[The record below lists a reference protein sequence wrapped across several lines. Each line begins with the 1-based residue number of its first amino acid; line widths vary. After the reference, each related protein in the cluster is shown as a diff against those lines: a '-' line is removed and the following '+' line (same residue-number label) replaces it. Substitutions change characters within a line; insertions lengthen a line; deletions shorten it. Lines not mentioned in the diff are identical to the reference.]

1 MAGEE
6 LSAGPAARNYEP
18 LYFCG
23 DASLSNQ
30 AVGMERHIG
39 FIFSFILSKHSPSHG
54 GEHKRIT
61 MCLCLVYRQQR
72 SEALQCPK
80 NTRNCIPATP
90 SENCMIFFFPFS
102 KRKYVP
108 KRGPKAHKVSMLY
121 NVCVRTAGQKS
132 NAITCARA
140 NRCACRETESPSSPR
155 CHSSLPDRPFKSHSG
170 G

>member
-6 LSAGPAARNYEP
+6 LSAGPATRNYEP

-30 AVGMERHIG
+30 AAVWKDISALFSPLSFQNTLSEPWGRAQAHHNVSLPCLSTAAVRSTTVPQKYLKLHSCYTVGELYD
-39 FIFSFILSKHSPSHG
+39 FFFSFFKAQICTK
-54 GEHKRIT
+54 KRAEGSQG
-61 MCLCLVYRQQR
+61 L
-72 SEALQCPK
+72 
-80 NTRNCIPATP
+80 
-90 SENCMIFFFPFS
+90 
-102 KRKYVP
+102 
-108 KRGPKAHKVSMLY
+108 
-121 NVCVRTAGQKS
+121 
-132 NAITCARA
+132 NAIQRLCGTAEKKARKTCARA